1 MHRLNLTI
9 DETLYEK
16 VRAVSFIEKKSI
28 SQMIR
33 ESLSEYIEKNSK
45 TKEKASLILEADDE
59 KEILS
64 ILANDE
70 FISNDEFKNKFNLWL
85 FHTLNHLK
93 KKFSK
98 YDRKLQ
104 EKIFQAIQNIPEGD
118 IKRLTGDDI
127 PPIYRIRVSK
137 YRILFH
143 MNEEE
148 VQILKVDSRGDI
160 YK

>member
-1 MHRLNLTI
+1 M
-9 DETLYEK
+9 
-16 VRAVSFIEKKSI
+16 
-28 SQMIR
+28 
-33 ESLSEYIEKNSK
+33 
-45 TKEKASLILEADDE
+45 
-59 KEILS
+59 
-64 ILANDE
+64 
-70 FISNDEFKNKFNLWL
+70 
-85 FHTLNHLK
+85 K

-148 VQILKVDSRGDI
+148 VQILKVDSKGDI

>member
-1 MHRLNLTI
+1 MI
-9 DETLYEK
+9 ISYSK
-16 VRAVSFIEKKSI
+16 SFE
-28 SQMIR
+28 
-33 ESLSEYIEKNSK
+33 
-45 TKEKASLILEADDE
+45 
-59 KEILS
+59 
-64 ILANDE
+64 
-70 FISNDEFKNKFNLWL
+70 
-85 FHTLNHLK
+85 

-148 VQILKVDSRGDI
+148 VQILKVDSKGDI

>member
-1 MHRLNLTI
+1 MI
-9 DETLYEK
+9 ISYSK
-16 VRAVSFIEKKSI
+16 SFE
-28 SQMIR
+28 
-33 ESLSEYIEKNSK
+33 
-45 TKEKASLILEADDE
+45 
-59 KEILS
+59 
-64 ILANDE
+64 
-70 FISNDEFKNKFNLWL
+70 
-85 FHTLNHLK
+85 

-143 MNEEE
+143 MNKEE

-160 YK
+160 